1 MIYMI
6 CYDISDEKRLRKV
19 ATTLERYGLR
29 VQKSFFQLET
39 DKKIL
44 DKIVKDL
51 LEILNLKEDYL
62 FIYPLCESCTR
73 KAIKQGKG
81 ELIRLEA
88 FEIL

>member
-1 MIYMI
+1 MIFMI
-6 CYDISDEKRLRKV
+6 CYDISNEKRLRMV
-19 ATTLERYGLR
+19 AKTLEKYGLR

-44 DKIVKDL
+44 DKIVRDL

>member
-1 MIYMI
+1 MI

-62 FIYPLCESCTR
+62 FIYPLCDSCTR